1 MENGNPRASSQSRGS
16 ALLLIDVVNPLNF
29 PEADQLLR
37 FVPAMTRKIRRLK
50 QRAKKSGVP
59 VIYLNDNFG
68 RWHSDFRGQ
77 VQYCLSDDSLGYE
90 MVGQLKPEES
100 DYFVL
105 KPKHSGFFATP
116 LDMLL
121 RDIGAGRLIL
131 TGIAGNF
138 CVLFTANDAY
148 LRDYELLIPADCVAS
163 NTERDNRQALEL
175 MEKIL
180 RADIRPSS
188 KIKFPR
194 NSLAGN

>member
-1 MENGNPRASSQSRGS
+1 MENGNHGASSQSLGS
-16 ALLLIDVVNPLNF
+16 ALLLIDVINPLDF

-37 FVPAMTRKIRRLK
+37 FVPAMTRKIRQLK

-59 VIYLNDNFG
+59 VVYLNDNFG

-77 VQYCLSDDSLGYE
+77 VQYCLSDDSLGCE
-90 MVGQLKPEES
+90 MVRQLQPEES

-121 RDIGAGRLIL
+121 RDIGARRLIL

-138 CVLFTANDAY
+138 CVLLTANDAY

-180 RADIRPSS
+180 KADIRPSPR
-188 KIKFPR
+188 IKFPR
-194 NSLAGN
+194 HSVAGN